1 MTRQRTVI
9 AARNAASSR
18 APHSFPAITSTPH
31 RRSCCR
37 TVFAAALMIGT
48 LAAPNAWSAD
58 LAAPVQASSI
68 APDGNPDLYAAP
80 IAEASQRFDIPAVW
94 LRAVIQVES
103 GGNPRAVS
111 PKGAMG
117 LMQIMPGT
125 WTALRARY
133 RLGADPFDPHDNIFA
148 GAAYLRALLDR
159 FGRGGF
165 LAAYNAGPQRFEDY
179 LAGRRPL
186 NDETRRY
193 LSKLAQML
201 PDLSISSIASRTST
215 ADDWQA
221 ASLFVVASPTAP
233 PPNIVPAS
241 PPSVGTSNAHN
252 FALAPHANG
261 LFVVVGTADRQ

>member
-1 MTRQRTVI
+1 M
-9 AARNAASSR
+9 
-18 APHSFPAITSTPH
+18 
-31 RRSCCR
+31 
-37 TVFAAALMIGT
+37 FAAALMIGT
-48 LAAPNAWSAD
+48 LAAPNVWSAD

-80 IAEASQRFDIPAVW
+80 IAEASQRFDFPTAWLHAVM
-94 LRAVIQVES
+94 QVES

-125 WTALRARY
+125 WAALRARY
-133 RLGADPFDPHDNIFA
+133 HLGADPFDPHDNIIA

-179 LAGRRPL
+179 LAGRCPL
-186 NDETRRY
+186 KDETRRY
-193 LSKLAQML
+193 LSKLAAML
-201 PDLSISSIASRTST
+201 PDLGISGIASHINST
-215 ADDWQA
+215 DDWHA
-221 ASLFVVASPTAP
+221 ASLFVAASPAAP
-233 PPNIVPAS
+233 PPNAGHAGQ
-241 PPSVGTSNAHN
+241 PSVHTSTAPR

-261 LFVVVGTADRQ
+261 LFVAVGAADRQ